1 MTLKEQDRNLNVVI
15 EVNEQLDSYQMLL
28 VTFVNLY

>member
-1 MTLKEQDRNLNVVI
+1 MTFKEQDRNLNVVI

-28 VTFVNLY
+28 VIYVSLY